1 MFVGVIGGEFSVGFL
16 LRRSFWS
23 RLNRT
28 VRILGFMP
36 SNWRALSIYDS
47 TVLKKCNKKWA

>member
-36 SNWRALSIYDS
+36 SNWRALSIY
-47 TVLKKCNKKWA
+47 